1 MAEKQEET
9 QVRHN
14 VFVYGTLQEPTI
26 LQTLIHRQPEQHIA
40 YLENYALAKFKNST
54 ILYAFTLEGTAINGR
69 IINVSDRELQIIDN
83 YEGSAYTRT
92 HVETSWGYAYIYEIS
107 ETFRFN

>member
-1 MAEKQEET
+1 M
-9 QVRHN
+9 
-14 VFVYGTLQEPTI
+14 
-26 LQTLIHRQPEQHIA
+26 
-40 YLENYALAKFKNST
+40 S
-54 ILYAFTLEGTAINGR
+54 
-69 IINVSDRELQIIDN
+69 QIIDN